1 MRHFKQI
8 AIIGGLALAGLATAG
23 ALRAFPNASTF
34 GGDPS
39 QDIHCGS
46 GDIYGTGS
54 QHDWGIQCSHCHIN
68 NKNQQGNLSA
78 KFVWSPALGAGNTY
92 QAGVTY
98 NVTATMTSA
107 LANEL
112 GISVPNQNKNG
123 IAVIIEDSNGTAA
136 GNLLGDFQTSCPA
149 TFPLL
154 NGNVAPDPY
163 LQTMGASSGSTFAY
177 GDCHAVSSLGF
188 YNPAPT
194 SWRFK
199 WKAPSTAGQALT
211 LYYGIVD
218 GDADQT
224 SLGDDVKQG
233 KIQLQ

>member
-1 MRHFKQI
+1 MKYFKQI

-34 GGDPS
+34 GGNPS

-54 QHDWGIQCSHCHIN
+54 TEDWGIQCSHCHIN
-68 NKNQQGNLSA
+68 NGNQQGLLAS
-78 KFVWSPALGAGNTY
+78 KLTWSPALGAGNTY

-98 NVTATMTSA
+98 NVTLTMTSQVA
-107 LANEL
+107 GGEL
-112 GISVPNQNKNG
+112 GIGKPNTNKNG
-123 IAVIIEDSNGTAA
+123 IAVIIEDANGAAA
-136 GNLLGDFQTSCPA
+136 GQLLGDTQTSCPTA
-149 TFPLL
+149 FPTLPSGSPL
-154 NGNVAPDPY
+154 PDPAVP
-163 LQTMGASSGSTFAY
+163 GASSGSTFAF

-194 SWRFK
+194 AWRFK
-199 WKAPSTAGQALT
+199 WKAPSAAGQALT
-211 LYYGIVD
+211 LYYGMVD
-218 GDADQT
+218 GDGDQT

-233 KIQLQ
+233 KIFLQ